1 MNKQPTALRLAD
13 KLDTMALGITAEQAA
28 AELRRLHEMNQMLL
42 NALQKTADWLFNVP
56 VDSYYNK
63 PTQKI
68 LDDARAAI
76 AKAGEVK

>member
-1 MNKQPTALRLAD
+1 MNKAL
-13 KLDTMALGITAEQAA
+13 KLAEQLETFNPVTFQVEAA
-28 AELRRLHEMNQMLL
+28 AELRRLYEVNQMLL
-42 NALQKTADWLFNVP
+42 DALQKTADWLFNVP